1 MFGRIF
7 GIFLILAGI
16 AMVIKSDWFL
26 KNFGS
31 IPWAE
36 EKLGGSLFF
45 YKLLGILFIF
55 IGLTLI
61 FNLFG
66 GIVLFVFGPLIP
78 NN

>member
-1 MFGRIF
+1 MFGTIF
-7 GIFLILAGI
+7 GIFLVLAGT

-26 KNFGS
+26 KNFGR

-36 EKLGGSLFF
+36 AKIGGTMFF
-45 YKLLGILFIF
+45 YKLVGILLILV
-55 IGLTLI
+55 GLTLI

-66 GIVLFVFGPLIP
+66 GIVLWFFGPLIP